1 MPDLQ
6 YSIFEGLIILFGV
19 LSLIP
24 VFRNWKESKNRMYIA
39 IFVYNIG
46 VIGYSFIN
54 VLTYI
59 LEIDTNVYLVGGLRF
74 GYILGYILF
83 TIQFEFML
91 YLRGLT
97 KLYTLPFILSFYLM
111 IGNILNT
118 SVMPFIIYAVIVS
131 YTPAY
136 FLLRDGK
143 KKRNGLAF
151 GMGLFF
157 LTWGIGQIIPVEIVM
172 EIFRVIAIF
181 MFFLGTRGF
190 YEKYIFVNQE
200 EEQKIMGTWIS
211 KFVVKE

>member
-1 MPDLQ
+1 MMNLE
-6 YSIFEGLIILFGV
+6 YLIFEVLIIVFGI
-19 LSLIP
+19 LSLVP
-24 VFRNWKESKNRMYIA
+24 VYRNWRDGKNRMYIA
-39 IFVYNIG
+39 IFAYTAG
-46 VIGYSFIN
+46 VIGYSLIN
-54 VLTYI
+54 ALTYL
-59 LEIDTNVYLVGGLRF
+59 LEFDTNVYLVGGLRF
-74 GYILGYILF
+74 GYVLGYILF

-91 YLRGLT
+91 YLRGLI
-97 KLYTLPFILSFYLM
+97 KLYTMPFIASFYLM

-118 SVMPFIIYAVIVS
+118 SVMPFILYAIVVS

-157 LTWGIGQIIPVEIVM
+157 LTWGIGQIIPIGIVM

-200 EEQKIMGTWIS
+200 EEQKIVGTWIS